1 MLAVPHRAELRSRA
15 LGAAARILAAIA
27 FAVGMVAVAGRVED
41 LNLSLFEAIALPAAV
56 LIAAVLYTDRRRRLR
71 RSLTDLRRL
80 EAGTVPAPAPRVR
93 WAAMLGQ
100 GVAVGLVVGAIALVL
115 DIEIDN
121 LAIILAVALG
131 GVAGEEVAG
140 ALTLA
145 RYEREHGGTVYRV
158 EDPVGTEA
166 GLAWLAGRGE

>member
-27 FAVGMVAVAGRVED
+27 VAVGMVAVAGRVED
-41 LNLSLFEAIALPAAV
+41 LNLSLLEAIALPAAV

-71 RSLTDLRRL
+71 RSLADLRRL
-80 EAGTVPAPAPRVR
+80 EADTVSAPAPRVR
-93 WAAMLGQ
+93 WAAVLGQ

-140 ALTLA
+140 ALTVA
-145 RYEREHGGTVYRV
+145 RYEREHGGTVVPRRRPGGHRGGP
-158 EDPVGTEA
+158 DPA
-166 GLAWLAGRGE
+166 G